1 MANTPL
7 SHRGNILVVDD
18 IPENLLLLFAM
29 LDRQDY
35 KVHRAVNGQM
45 AIVAAQNLQPELI
58 LLDVDMPDMNGY
70 QVCQELKK
78 NPQTSHIPVIF
89 ISAMSQTSDKVKGF
103 NVGGADYITKPFQ
116 LAEVLARVE
125 NQLKLRRMQLQL
137 EYQKRQL
144 ELQNMQLQQEVDE
157 RQRVEAEL
165 QLANAKL
172 VQLVNLDGLTQV
184 ANRRRFDEC
193 LQQEWQR
200 LARERVPL
208 SLILCDIDLFK
219 LYNDTYGHQ
228 MGDDC
233 LRQVA
238 QVIDSSARRPADL
251 VARYGGEEF
260 AVILPNTT
268 ADHARY
274 VAESIRQRVEALKIP
289 HRSSVVQPYV
299 TLSLGVA
306 GIVPTPG
313 KAPHELVS
321 LSDSA
326 LYLAK
331 QAGRNQVVLNTSLL
345 NVSNLGAL

>member
-1 MANTPL
+1 MASNPS

-29 LDRQDY
+29 LSQQEYR
-35 KVHRAVNGQM
+35 VHRAVNGQM
-45 AIVAAQNLQPELI
+45 AIAAAQNLQPELI
-58 LLDVDMPDMNGY
+58 LLDVDMPDMDGY
-70 QVCQELKK
+70 QVCQELKR

-125 NQLKLRRMQLQL
+125 NQLKLYRMQLQL
-137 EYQKRQL
+137 EHQKRQL
-144 ELQNMQLQQEVDE
+144 ELQNIQLQQEVQE
-157 RQRVEAEL
+157 RQKVEAEL
-165 QLANAKL
+165 QLANTKL

-193 LQQEWQR
+193 LQHEWQR
-200 LARERVPL
+200 LTREQAPL

-228 MGDDC
+228 MGDTC
-233 LRQVA
+233 LQQVA
-238 QVIDSSARRPADL
+238 QVIHNSARRPADL

-268 ADHARY
+268 ADHARC
-274 VAESIRQRVEALKIP
+274 VAESIRQQVEALKIP
-289 HRSSVVQPYV
+289 HCSSVVQPYV

-306 GIVPTPG
+306 GIVPTLG
-313 KAPHELVS
+313 TAPYTLIS
-321 LSDSA
+321 LSDRA

-331 QAGRNQVVLNTSLL
+331 QAGRNRVVLNTTHLNPSSL
-345 NVSNLGAL
+345 